1 MAAVALA
8 LASAA
13 FLFGRHQG
21 MALRPQPEI
30 IRDTV
35 TVRDTIKVPE
45 PCLIYQRVTDT
56 LEVEVITVER
66 DTVIA
71 MLPREEVTYQDST
84 YTAIVSGI
92 RPKLDYLAIYPET
105 KYITVTERY
114 EVPRNTHWGIGIQA
128 GWGGAI
134 ADGKLVTS
142 PYIGVGVSYNIL
154 TW

>member
-8 LASAA
+8 LAGAA

-21 MALRPQPEI
+21 MALRPWPEI

-56 LEVEVITVER
+56 LEIEVITVER

-114 EVPRNTHWGIGIQA
+114 EVPRNTHWGIGVQA
-128 GWGGAI
+128 GWGGVI
-134 ADGKLVTS
+134 AGGKIVTA